1 VSNCEERAFCGSS
14 KCSSKT
20 QRFHAKLLKVL
31 ATMELLHCAVLLAVL
46 VNANGEVSVTVGEAS
61 VEVREGESAELTC
74 STGGV
79 DIVFCTFMSPYGENL
94 IMSPDLGYEGG
105 RITFAGTDRVKHCG
119 IKINAIEEK
128 DNGEWK
134 CTITA
139 NQDGSAKKG
148 SGSASVTVV
157 KPPASVVLDVASPL
171 VLTYPQES
179 TKEVRCVAEG
189 GRPAPSF
196 AWKLDDEDFAG
207 EVKDVENGQTLTYK
221 SQPEH
226 NGKTLSCVVNHKGYS
241 EEALAAGSNKASVA
255 LDVRFKPVAA
265 TQPTN
270 LYGMKIGEPF
280 NVLMSFKSHPAPT
293 EFHWK
298 MQDGSEVPMGG
309 SIKRFTAAMLE
320 DGPHAGHFTAK
331 LTINEVTKEDVESK
345 NVLVVQ
351 NDLGET
357 QYEFSLGV
365 GQRPPVEAGSGPV
378 IAIVI
383 VALII
388 VIVIVVAVVAR
399 AQGILCFADPPKE
412 EDKEKAVEKE
422 EGSDTESAEAADG
435 AKDDVEAGAGGE
447 LAKNKE
453 KVDEVDA
460 VNNNTKKSVTARFS
474 GLLTAMK
481 KSVNGKKSEKYAETE
496 SEVKLQESEEEKKEE
511 GEGAEKK
518 DDSIVYADL
527 DKSAMSEGKRPSV
540 SVENE
545 KSEYAEISPSN
556 KE

>member
-1 VSNCEERAFCGSS
+1 
-14 KCSSKT
+14 
-20 QRFHAKLLKVL
+20 
-31 ATMELLHCAVLLAVL
+31 M
-46 VNANGEVSVTVGEAS
+46 
-61 VEVREGESAELTC
+61 
-74 STGGV
+74 
-79 DIVFCTFMSPYGENL
+79 
-94 IMSPDLGYEGG
+94 GY
-105 RITFAGTDRVKHCG
+105 T
-119 IKINAIEEK
+119 
-128 DNGEWK
+128 
-134 CTITA
+134 
-139 NQDGSAKKG
+139 
-148 SGSASVTVV
+148 
-157 KPPASVVLDVASPL
+157 
-171 VLTYPQES
+171 
-179 TKEVRCVAEG
+179 
-189 GRPAPSF
+189 
-196 AWKLDDEDFAG
+196 
-207 EVKDVENGQTLTYK
+207 

-331 LTINEVTKEDVESK
+331 LTINEVTKEDVDSK

-388 VIVIVVAVVAR
+388 VIVIVAAVVAR

-447 LAKNKE
+447 LAK
-453 KVDEVDA
+453 
-460 VNNNTKKSVTARFS
+460 
-474 GLLTAMK
+474 
-481 KSVNGKKSEKYAETE
+481 
-496 SEVKLQESEEEKKEE
+496 KKEE
-511 GEGAEKK
+511 GEGADKK

-540 SVENE
+540 SIENE
-545 KSEYAEISPSN
+545 KSEYAEITPPQP

>member
-1 VSNCEERAFCGSS
+1 MG
-14 KCSSKT
+14 
-20 QRFHAKLLKVL
+20 
-31 ATMELLHCAVLLAVL
+31 
-46 VNANGEVSVTVGEAS
+46 
-61 VEVREGESAELTC
+61 
-74 STGGV
+74 
-79 DIVFCTFMSPYGENL
+79 
-94 IMSPDLGYEGG
+94 
-105 RITFAGTDRVKHCG
+105 
-119 IKINAIEEK
+119 
-128 DNGEWK
+128 
-134 CTITA
+134 
-139 NQDGSAKKG
+139 
-148 SGSASVTVV
+148 
-157 KPPASVVLDVASPL
+157 
-171 VLTYPQES
+171 
-179 TKEVRCVAEG
+179 
-189 GRPAPSF
+189 
-196 AWKLDDEDFAG
+196 DFAG
-207 EVKDVENGQTLTYK
+207 EVKDVENGQTLTYT

-255 LDVRFKPVAA
+255 LDVRFKPVAT

-412 EDKEKAVEKE
+412 DDKEKSAAQFEALEKGDPSPEKE
-422 EGSDTESAEAADG
+422 MI
-435 AKDDVEAGAGGE
+435 
-447 LAKNKE
+447 KE
-453 KVDEVDA
+453 P
-460 VNNNTKKSVTARFS
+460 
-474 GLLTAMK
+474 LT
-481 KSVNGKKSEKYAETE
+481 
-496 SEVKLQESEEEKKEE
+496 EVKKAPEPEPVVVPTTTLPPP
-511 GEGAEKK
+511 AN
-518 DDSIVYADL
+518 
-527 DKSAMSEGKRPSV
+527 P
-540 SVENE
+540 N
-545 KSEYAEISPSN
+545 PT
-556 KE
+556 

>member
-1 VSNCEERAFCGSS
+1 
-14 KCSSKT
+14 
-20 QRFHAKLLKVL
+20 
-31 ATMELLHCAVLLAVL
+31 MELLHCAVLLAVL

-74 STGGV
+74 ATSVG
-79 DIVFCTFMSPYGENL
+79 ILFCQFMSPYGESL
-94 IMSPDLGYEGG
+94 IMSPQLNYEEG
-105 RITFAGTDRVKHCG
+105 RIAFAGEDPNKHCG
-119 IKINAIEEK
+119 IKINNVLEK

-134 CTITA
+134 CLITA
-139 NQDGSAKKG
+139 STEDGSAKKG
-148 SGSASVTVV
+148 SGTASVTVV
-157 KPPASVVLDVASPL
+157 KPPTSVALDVASPL

-179 TKEVRCVAEG
+179 SKEVRCVAEG

-196 AWKLDDEDFAG
+196 AWKLDDEDYVGA
-207 EVKDVENGQTLTYK
+207 VKDEENAQTITYT
-221 SQPEH
+221 SMPEH
-226 NGKTLSCVVNHKGYS
+226 NGKTLSCVVSHKGYG
-241 EEALAAGSNKASVA
+241 EEALAAGVNKANVA
-255 LDVRFKPVAA
+255 LDIRFKPVAS
-265 TQPTN
+265 TQDTDF
-270 LYGMKIGEPF
+270 YGMKIGEAF
-280 NVLMSFKSHPAPT
+280 EVLMSFKSHPKPT

-298 MQDGSEVPMGG
+298 MHDGTIVPMGG
-309 SIKRFTAAMLE
+309 AQKRFTSAVLE
-320 DGPHAGHFTAK
+320 DGPHAGHYTAK
-331 LTINEVTKEDVESK
+331 LTIDKVTKEDQESD

-357 QYEFSLGV
+357 QYKFSLGV
-365 GQRPPVEAGSGPV
+365 GERPPVEAGSGPV

-412 EDKEKAVEKE
+412 DDKEKAVEKE

-435 AKDDVEAGAGGE
+435 AKDEKDAEVGGE
-447 LAKNKE
+447 VNNKE
-453 KVDEVDA
+453 KVDEEA
-460 VNNNTKKSVTARFS
+460 AINNNNTKKSVTARFS

-481 KSVNGKKSEKYAETE
+481 KTVNSKKEKYAETE
-496 SEVKLQESEEEKKEE
+496 SEVKLQESEDEKKDE
-511 GEGAEKK
+511 GEAAEKK

-540 SVENE
+540 SIENE
-545 KSEYAEISPSN
+545 KSEYAEITPQP

>member
-46 VNANGEVSVTVGEAS
+46 VNAHSESEVQRGYLANGEVSVTVGEAS

-79 DIVFCTFMSPYGENL
+79 DIAFCTFMSPYGENL

-196 AWKLDDEDFAG
+196 AWKLDDEDYAG
-207 EVKDVENGQTLTYK
+207 EVKDVENGQTLTYT

-399 AQGILCFADPPKE
+399 AQGILCFAD
-412 EDKEKAVEKE
+412 
-422 EGSDTESAEAADG
+422 
-435 AKDDVEAGAGGE
+435 
-447 LAKNKE
+447 KN
-453 KVDEVDA
+453 VGD
-460 VNNNTKKSVTARFS
+460 
-474 GLLTAMK
+474 
-481 KSVNGKKSEKYAETE
+481 
-496 SEVKLQESEEEKKEE
+496 
-511 GEGAEKK
+511 
-518 DDSIVYADL
+518 
-527 DKSAMSEGKRPSV
+527 
-540 SVENE
+540 ENE
-545 KSEYAEISPSN
+545 KSAAQFEALEKGDPSPEKEMIKEPLTEVTRAPEPEPVVPTSLPPPPANPNEAEKEEKRSN
-556 KE
+556 GAHTPV

>member
-20 QRFHAKLLKVL
+20 HRFHAKLLKVL

-196 AWKLDDEDFAG
+196 AWKLDDEDYAG
-207 EVKDVENGQTLTYK
+207 EVKDVENGQTLTYT

-331 LTINEVTKEDVESK
+331 LTINEVTKEDVDSK

-365 GQRPPVEAGSGPV
+365 GQRPPVAGSNLDAGVPSIDEAGSGPV

-399 AQGILCFADPPKE
+399 AQGILCFA
-412 EDKEKAVEKE
+412 
-422 EGSDTESAEAADG
+422 
-435 AKDDVEAGAGGE
+435 AGGE

>member
-1 VSNCEERAFCGSS
+1 
-14 KCSSKT
+14 
-20 QRFHAKLLKVL
+20 
-31 ATMELLHCAVLLAVL
+31 M
-46 VNANGEVSVTVGEAS
+46 
-61 VEVREGESAELTC
+61 
-74 STGGV
+74 
-79 DIVFCTFMSPYGENL
+79 
-94 IMSPDLGYEGG
+94 GY
-105 RITFAGTDRVKHCG
+105 T
-119 IKINAIEEK
+119 
-128 DNGEWK
+128 
-134 CTITA
+134 
-139 NQDGSAKKG
+139 
-148 SGSASVTVV
+148 
-157 KPPASVVLDVASPL
+157 
-171 VLTYPQES
+171 
-179 TKEVRCVAEG
+179 
-189 GRPAPSF
+189 
-196 AWKLDDEDFAG
+196 
-207 EVKDVENGQTLTYK
+207 

-270 LYGMKIGEPF
+270 LYGMKIGESF

-331 LTINEVTKEDVESK
+331 LTINEVTKEDVDSK

-399 AQGILCFADPPKE
+399 AQGILCFADKNVGDE
-412 EDKEKAVEKE
+412 NEKSVEKE
-422 EGSDTESAEAADG
+422 EGDTESAEAADG

-460 VNNNTKKSVTARFS
+460 VNNNTKKSVSARFS

-496 SEVKLQESEEEKKEE
+496 SEVKVPVRIQ
-511 GEGAEKK
+511 
-518 DDSIVYADL
+518 
-527 DKSAMSEGKRPSV
+527 R
-540 SVENE
+540 
-545 KSEYAEISPSN
+545 
-556 KE
+556 

>member
-20 QRFHAKLLKVL
+20 HRFHAKLLKVL

-79 DIVFCTFMSPYGENL
+79 DIAFCTFMSPYGENL

-196 AWKLDDEDFAG
+196 AWKLDDEDYAG
-207 EVKDVENGQTLTYK
+207 EVKDVENGQTLTYT

-270 LYGMKIGEPF
+270 LYGMKIGESF

-331 LTINEVTKEDVESK
+331 LTINEVTKEDVDSK

-365 GQRPPVEAGSGPV
+365 GQRPPVAGSNLDAGVPSIDEAGSGPV

-399 AQGILCFADPPKE
+399 AQGILCFAD
-412 EDKEKAVEKE
+412 
-422 EGSDTESAEAADG
+422 
-435 AKDDVEAGAGGE
+435 
-447 LAKNKE
+447 KN
-453 KVDEVDA
+453 VGD
-460 VNNNTKKSVTARFS
+460 
-474 GLLTAMK
+474 
-481 KSVNGKKSEKYAETE
+481 
-496 SEVKLQESEEEKKEE
+496 
-511 GEGAEKK
+511 
-518 DDSIVYADL
+518 
-527 DKSAMSEGKRPSV
+527 
-540 SVENE
+540 ENE
-545 KSEYAEISPSN
+545 KSAAQFEALEKGDPSPEKEMIKEPLTEVKTVSEPEPVVPTSLPPPPANPNEAEKEEKRSN
-556 KE
+556 GAHTPV